1 MADHQPC
8 PCGSGHRFSACCGP
22 YLDGTALP
30 ETAEV
35 LMRSRYT
42 AYTLGNAAYLTATWH
57 PTTRR
62 KDLGLEEP
70 VKWIGLEILSCEAG
84 GPGDTRGQVEFIA
97 RYKLGGRAHRLHEV
111 SRFQRREGRW
121 YYLDGDLDPGT
132 GPGHQGGRD

>member
-42 AYTLGNAAYLTATWH
+42 AYTLGDAAYLTATWH

-62 KDLGLEEP
+62 KDLGLDEP
-70 VKWIGLEILSCEAG
+70 VKWIGLEVLRCEAG
-84 GPGDTRGQVEFIA
+84 GPGDTRGKVAFVA
-97 RYKLGGRAHRLHEV
+97 RYKVGGRAHRLHEV
-111 SRFQRREGRW
+111 SRFQRRDGRW
-121 YYLDGDLDPGT
+121 YYLDGELDPGT
-132 GPGHQGGRD
+132 GLGGRGDGD